1 MEQKDYLAGG
11 NIQYP
16 VANLL
21 DEIASDSNLYAS
33 FDYVISHLEVDE
45 QREKY
50 KPKREKYVRMLK
62 VELLDG
68 TFEVRRFRSMDVRD
82 GPKVRRVQAPDVY
95 SRIGCHAVMVV
106 VEAYVY
112 PSLIAT
118 TASSI
123 KGRGMHWLHNRLH
136 EDLQEDPTLYYY
148 QSDIHHYYDSISQ
161 AIMKRQLRMYVSDGK
176 VLAIMDRFIGLLP
189 SGLSKGLR
197 SSQCLA
203 NLHLSEIDHIIEKRV
218 GYYIDGNGARRSRY
232 YRYCDDIVI
241 RSNSKRELWE
251 VRKLLHSLL
260 GELGL
265 EIKPSEAVRPTDVGI
280 DFLGYVDYGTH
291 SLVRRRTKQKV
302 ARHLAKVKSRRR
314 RRELIGSFK
323 GMAKH
328 ADCCHL
334 YYTLTRQRM
343 RAFSELGV
351 EYRPKD
357 GKKRFPGK
365 VTRLAT
371 IQNQKLVILDFE
383 KDVKTDNGL
392 RDLVSFKFQ
401 DTDMM
406 GKFFTNSEEMKDLH
420 RQIEQMEDGFPFR
433 TVIRSEV
440 VGNGVIRYF
449 YT

>member
-1 MEQKDYLAGG
+1 MEQKDYLAKG

-16 VANLL
+16 IADMLG
-21 DEIASDSNLYAS
+21 EIVSVSNLYAS
-33 FDYVISHLEVDE
+33 FDYVISHLEVEE

-50 KPKREKYVRMLK
+50 KPKRDLYVAKLRK
-62 VELLDG
+62 ELQDG
-68 TFEVRRFRSMDVRD
+68 TFKVRRFRSMDVRD

-95 SRIGCHAVMVV
+95 SRVGCHAVMVV

-112 PSLIAT
+112 PSLIVT

-136 EDLQEDPTLYYY
+136 EDLQKDPTLYYY
-148 QSDIHHYYDSISQ
+148 QSDIRHYYDNILQ
-161 AIMKRQLRMYVSDGK
+161 GVMKRQLRLYISDKK
-176 VLAIMDRFIGLLP
+176 VLAIMDRFVELLP
-189 SGLSKGLR
+189 RGLSKGLR

-203 NLHLSEIDHIIEKRV
+203 NLHLNEIDHIIEEHV
-218 GYYIDGNGARRSRY
+218 GYYIGSNGERRSRY

-251 VRKLLHSLL
+251 TRNLLHSLL
-260 GELGL
+260 SELGL
-265 EIKPSEAVRPTDVGI
+265 EIKPSEAVRPTFAGI

-291 SLVRRRTKQKV
+291 SLVRKRTKQKV
-302 ARHLAKVKSRRR
+302 ARHLAKVRSRRR
-314 RRELIGSFK
+314 RKELIGSFK

-334 YYTLTRQRM
+334 YYKLTRQRM
-343 RAFSELGV
+343 REFSELGV
-351 EYRPKD
+351 KYRPKD

-365 VTRLAT
+365 VTRLAA

-401 DTDMM
+401 DTDMI

-420 RQIEQMEDGFPFR
+420 RQIERIEDGFPFR
-433 TVIRSEV
+433 TVIQSEV